1 VVPPENDHLIRAFSE
16 RVKGKVMGAEDFLNR
31 AHLAVARVAGA
42 IAVALAR
49 RRPVSRAMLREWAA
63 ALHRAA
69 DALDQEA
76 ER

>member
-1 VVPPENDHLIRAFSE
+1 
-16 RVKGKVMGAEDFLNR
+16 MGAEDFLNR
-31 AHLAVARVAGA
+31 AHLAVARVAGV